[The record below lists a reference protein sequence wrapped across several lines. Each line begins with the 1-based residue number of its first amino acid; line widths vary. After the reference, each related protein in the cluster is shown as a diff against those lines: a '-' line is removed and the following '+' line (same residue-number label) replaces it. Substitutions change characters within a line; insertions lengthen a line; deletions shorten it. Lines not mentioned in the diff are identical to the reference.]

1 MLLPKADERVKR
13 DNLGHSIAT
22 YFSSAPKKD
31 GQIYGPEEAAK
42 VALRRLR
49 AFQGYSAENFF
60 DLYDHFV
67 NDTPLRSSRLAKL
80 QTTDVGKYERLRV
93 MILCLHAMEGCLRTL
108 REQFYSSAGQTE
120 IEGTNREFIN
130 GAFLLG
136 LVG

>member
-42 VALRRLR
+42 VTLRRLR

-136 LVG
+136 LVE